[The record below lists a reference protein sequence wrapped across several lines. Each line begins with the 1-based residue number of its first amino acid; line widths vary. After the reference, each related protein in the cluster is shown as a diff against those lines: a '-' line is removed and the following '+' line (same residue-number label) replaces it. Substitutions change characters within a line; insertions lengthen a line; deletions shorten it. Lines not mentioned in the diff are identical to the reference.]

1 MLRYVTGSCYAYA
14 PPFHLLV
21 ALYWW
26 RPCSPN
32 VGAFTLAPD
41 GSGQCQATRTVPGSV
56 MPCTGICQG
65 E

>member
-1 MLRYVTGSCYAYA
+1 MLRYVTGSCYACA

-32 VGAFTLAPD
+32 VGVFTLARD
-41 GSGQCQATRTVPGSV
+41 GSSQCHATRTVPASV
-56 MPCTGICQG
+56 MP
-65 E
+65 